1 MLEQQTDDR
10 LGRGV
15 ISVIQTQLFEPLI
28 VAHELAR
35 RVRQDVENMLE
46 IVFRQWLLQI
56 FNDIEL
62 DVPRPQYFQS
72 GARLASARVVIQ
84 QQSGHVSF
92 SM

>member
-1 MLEQQTDDR
+1 
-10 LGRGV
+10 
-15 ISVIQTQLFEPLI
+15 
-28 VAHELAR
+28 
-35 RVRQDVENMLE
+35 MLE